1 MSKSAKRKK
10 LDSPVVV
17 GCATAEQ
24 ILGSFGA
31 AVRPPKPGNE
41 KRTIHDIRVRN
52 CLAVS
57 AAGTPE

>member
-10 LDSPVVV
+10 LGSPVI

-31 AVRPPKPGNE
+31 AVRPPKPENE